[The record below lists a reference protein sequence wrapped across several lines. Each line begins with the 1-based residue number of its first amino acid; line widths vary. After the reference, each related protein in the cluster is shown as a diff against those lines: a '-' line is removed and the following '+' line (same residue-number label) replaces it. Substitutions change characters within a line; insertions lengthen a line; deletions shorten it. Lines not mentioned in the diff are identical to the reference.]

1 MKWKKRNKIYF
12 LVCCFL
18 AGTLTIFSQE
28 TEKSA
33 LSLNLSYFVRNN
45 SSQYLVAIAQT
56 KIEGRFHPVKDI
68 EVSIFLDSIAQE
80 NLVGKAKT
88 DETGKAKAFLPISL
102 KELWNASSTHTF
114 FISSEANKQFEEG
127 SGELTITKSKIEID
141 TISDETTKTITVSVK
156 KFENNEWLPVPD
168 VDIKIGVMRSSRILG
183 AGEDEFYT
191 TDSTG
196 IATAEFLRDS
206 LPGDENGMIILAAK
220 VEDNVEIGNVLIEK
234 SVPWG
239 VATITDDGFF
249 KQRTLWSTRYHT
261 PPWLLFMAYS
271 IIMAVWGTLIYLIFQ
286 IFKIKKL
293 GVQIK

>member
-28 TEKSA
+28 TEKST
-33 LSLNLSYFVRNN
+33 LSLNLSYFVKNN
-45 SSQYLVAIAQT
+45 SSQYLVATAQT

-68 EVSIFLDSIAQE
+68 EVSIYLDSISSE
-80 NLVGKAKT
+80 NLVSKSKT
-88 DETGKAKAFLPISL
+88 DEKGKAKAFLPINL
-102 KELWNASSTHTF
+102 KDKWNGSSTHTF
-114 FISSEANKQFEEG
+114 FVTSEANKKFDDG
-127 SGELTITKSKIEID
+127 SSELTVTKSKIEID
-141 TISDETTKTITVSVK
+141 TISDETTKSITVTIQKLENSEWVPVK
-156 KFENNEWLPVPD
+156 EVD
-168 VDIKIGVMRSSRILG
+168 VRIGVARSGGILG
-183 AGEDEFYT
+183 AGEEESYT

-196 IATAEFLRDS
+196 IATAEFTRDS
-206 LPGDENGMIILAAK
+206 LPGDRNGNIILAAK
-220 VEDNVEIGNVLIEK
+220 VEDNDEIGNVLIER

-239 VATITDDGFF
+239 VPTITDDGFF

-261 PPWLLFMAYS
+261 PSWLLFMAYS

-293 GVQIK
+293 GIQIK